1 MRGTGP
7 NHSLDRG
14 GPACGLCPLNWVKSG
29 LAVRVKKL
37 LAAPEVAHRL
47 REIGFCEGSVI
58 KLLSSQANV
67 ICLVCN
73 ARLALSYALAE
84 SILVEP
90 LAGSDVA

>member
-1 MRGTGP
+1 MSGAAP
-7 NHSLDRG
+7 SPSPDRC

-29 LAVRVKKL
+29 LAVRVRKL

-58 KLLSSQANV
+58 KLLSSQANL

-90 LAGSDVA
+90 LAASDVA